1 MDVRKWSISLGE
13 GSSRRAR
20 ATTLAGRGARTPT
33 PAPTR
38 RWAGR
43 GRLDRGQAASAEGGA
58 WRRERS
64 ARARPARSSRRPT
77 KPAAGPRRAARN
89 DSSAHPVTP
98 AQAVRVAFLGTDVCL
113 TVEAVTPLR
122 TAGLAP
128 AQSSQVP
135 PGTRLARRATRPAIV
150 KDKLRVL
157 LLDARAERARDLART
172 LEDAGCQ
179 VVARLHA
186 PVDLH
191 ATLRRIEPEL
201 VIVDMDSPDRDTLED
216 MQRITSEQPRP
227 IVMFVDESDS
237 ESIRTAV
244 RAGVAGYVVKGASPD
259 RIRPVLEVA
268 VARFEEFQAL
278 RNELAR
284 AQSTLAERKT
294 IERAQGILMEKRGF
308 SEEEA
313 FRMLRKMAMNQGVR
327 LAEVARHV
335 LAAAEI
341 I

>member
-1 MDVRKWSISLGE
+1 M
-13 GSSRRAR
+13 
-20 ATTLAGRGARTPT
+20 
-33 PAPTR
+33 
-38 RWAGR
+38 
-43 GRLDRGQAASAEGGA
+43 
-58 WRRERS
+58 
-64 ARARPARSSRRPT
+64 
-77 KPAAGPRRAARN
+77 
-89 DSSAHPVTP
+89 
-98 AQAVRVAFLGTDVCL
+98 
-113 TVEAVTPLR
+113 
-122 TAGLAP
+122 
-128 AQSSQVP
+128 
-135 PGTRLARRATRPAIV
+135 

-157 LLDARAERARDLART
+157 LVDERADRARDLART

-179 VVARLHA
+179 VVAELVGS
-186 PVDLH
+186 VDLH
-191 ATLRRIEPEL
+191 ATLRAVQPDV

-244 RAGVAGYVVKGASPD
+244 RAGVAAYVVKGSSAE

-268 VARFEEFQAL
+268 CARFEEFQTL
-278 RNELAR
+278 RSELAR
-284 AQSTLAERKT
+284 AQSSLADRKV
-294 IERAQGILMEKRGF
+294 IEKAKGILMDKRGF

-313 FRMLRKMAMNQGVR
+313 FRALRKMAMNQGIR

>member
-1 MDVRKWSISLGE
+1 M
-13 GSSRRAR
+13 
-20 ATTLAGRGARTPT
+20 
-33 PAPTR
+33 
-38 RWAGR
+38 
-43 GRLDRGQAASAEGGA
+43 
-58 WRRERS
+58 
-64 ARARPARSSRRPT
+64 
-77 KPAAGPRRAARN
+77 
-89 DSSAHPVTP
+89 
-98 AQAVRVAFLGTDVCL
+98 
-113 TVEAVTPLR
+113 
-122 TAGLAP
+122 
-128 AQSSQVP
+128 
-135 PGTRLARRATRPAIV
+135 

-157 LLDARAERARDLART
+157 LLDARADRARDLAAA
-172 LEDAGCQ
+172 LEDAGCR
-179 VVARLHA
+179 VVAQLVA

-191 ATLRRIEPEL
+191 ATLREVEPDL

-244 RAGVAGYVVKGASPD
+244 RAGVAGYVVKGSSPE

-268 VARFEEFQAL
+268 VARFEQFQAL
-278 RNELAR
+278 KSELAR

-294 IERAQGILMEKRGF
+294 IERAKGILMEKRGF